1 MDSIKAII
9 GLGNPGSRYDST
21 RHNIGLDLLSHFAST
36 YPRSWQTDRDGVAVL
51 EVEISGKS
59 VMLIKLNSYMNHSGH
74 PVSKLRRKF
83 QLAANEILILYDDM
97 DLPLGTIRIRPGGG
111 AGGHKGME
119 SIIDLLETDQFPRL
133 RIGIGKAKLEGE
145 EIRHVL
151 GKFTVTETKVLEAVR
166 TAVSEA
172 IPEILQNGLDK
183 AMGKFNV
190 RAEIKINDLDNT

>member
-9 GLGNPGSRYDST
+9 GLGNPGSHYDST

-36 YPRSWQTDRDGVAVL
+36 FPRSWQMDRDGVAVL

-59 VMLIKLNSYMNHSGH
+59 VMLIKLNSYMNHSGY
-74 PVSKLRRKF
+74 PVSRLRRKF

-97 DLPLGTIRIRPGGG
+97 DLPLGTIRIRPSGG

-151 GKFTVTETKVLEAVR
+151 GKFTSSENKVLEAVR

-190 RAEIKINDLDNT
+190 RAEDQ